1 MSVCLTAVE
10 KSFKGVAAVDGV
22 TLDIPSGSF
31 FSIIGA
37 SGCGKTTTLRMI
49 AGFERPDTG
58 TVEVEGEDVT
68 GLPAHRRPVNTV
80 FQTYALFP
88 HLDVFENVAFGL
100 REARRPKDEIASRV
114 SGMIELVQLTGRE
127 RAKPRQLSGGQQQR
141 VALARALVN
150 RPKVLL
156 LDEPLGALDL
166 RLRREMQGEL
176 KRIQNELGITF
187 VYVTHDQDEAFS
199 MSDAV
204 AVMDRGRIEQV
215 GGPAEIYHHPAT
227 TFVAEFVGAANHFQ
241 GHALAETAPGRYRVE
256 LADGTRVVCSGPAGA
271 LQEGVEVTVIVRPE
285 DLVVGGE
292 PADCAT
298 VFAGQVADATF
309 LGASRS
315 LRVRTEGD
323 RELNAVTH
331 GYSDDLRPGDQVRLT
346 WPDEAAWAIGSR
358 RTQSN
363 GGPE

>member
-1 MSVCLTAVE
+1 MSVSLTGVE
-10 KSFKGVAAVDGV
+10 KRFKGVTAVDGV
-22 TLDIPSGSF
+22 TLAIPSGTF

-49 AGFERPDTG
+49 AGFERPDVG

-100 REARRPKDEIASRV
+100 REARRPKAEIANRV
-114 SGMIELVQLTGRE
+114 GEMIALVQLSGRE
-127 RAKPRQLSGGQQQR
+127 RSKPRQLSGGQQQR

-176 KRIQNELGITF
+176 KRIQHELGITF

-204 AVMDRGRIEQV
+204 AVMERGRIEQV
-215 GGPAEIYHHPAT
+215 GEPAEIYRRPAT
-227 TFVAEFVGAANHFQ
+227 TFVAEFVGAANHFP
-241 GHALAETAPGRYRVE
+241 GHILAEPVPGRYQVE
-256 LADGTRVVCSGPAGA
+256 LADGSRVVCSGPTGA
-271 LQEGVEVTVIVRPE
+271 LQIGVAVTVIVRPE
-285 DLVVGGE
+285 DLVVDGASAGG
-292 PADCAT
+292 AT
-298 VFAGQVADATF
+298 VFSGRVSETTF

-315 LRVRTEGD
+315 LRIRTGPD
-323 RELNAVTH
+323 DELIAITH
-331 GYSDDLRPGDQVRLT
+331 GSGDDLQPGQEVRLT
-346 WPDEAAWAIGSR
+346 WPEDAAWAIGSGQPR
-358 RTQSN
+358 ADRVVA
-363 GGPE
+363 

>member
-1 MSVCLTAVE
+1 MSVHLTALE
-10 KSFKGVAAVDGV
+10 KRFKGVTAVDGV
-22 TLDIPSGSF
+22 TLAIPSGTF

-49 AGFERPDTG
+49 AGFERPDVG
-58 TVEVEGEDVT
+58 TVEVEGDDVT

-100 REARRPKDEIASRV
+100 REARRPRTEIANRV
-114 SGMIELVQLTGRE
+114 GEMIALVQLSGRE
-127 RAKPRQLSGGQQQR
+127 RSKPRQLSGGQQQR

-166 RLRREMQGEL
+166 RLRREMQSEL
-176 KRIQNELGITF
+176 KRIQHELGITF

-204 AVMDRGRIEQV
+204 AVMERGRIEQV
-215 GGPAEIYHHPAT
+215 GEPAEIYRHPAT

-241 GHALAETAPGRYRVE
+241 GHTVAETAPGRYLIE
-256 LADGTRVVCSGPAGA
+256 IADGTRVTCSGPAGA
-271 LQEGVEVTVIVRPE
+271 LEDGAAVTVIVRPE
-285 DLVVGGE
+285 DLVVDRGS
-292 PADCAT
+292 ADGAA
-298 VFAGQVADATF
+298 VFSGTIADTTF

-315 LRVRTEGD
+315 LRIRTGPND
-323 RELNAVTH
+323 ELIATTH
-331 GYSDDLRPGDQVRLT
+331 GSGDGLQLGQKVRLT
-346 WPDEAAWAIGSR
+346 WPEDAAWAIGPDQPQAKR
-358 RTQSN
+358 AVA
-363 GGPE
+363 